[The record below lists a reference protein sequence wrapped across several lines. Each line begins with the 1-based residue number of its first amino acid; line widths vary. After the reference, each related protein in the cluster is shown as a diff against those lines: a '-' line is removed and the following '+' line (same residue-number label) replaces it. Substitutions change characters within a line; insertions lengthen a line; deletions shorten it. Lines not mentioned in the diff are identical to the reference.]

1 MSAGWPRRD
10 ARARFGCLILL
21 PRKNARDTKLKS
33 GKNRHANKSF
43 CPSSTGRPADGGTA
57 VRRQLLPPGQGM
69 QPAKI
74 AGNHLSVTREAMA
87 SRVEAMASHAEA
99 MASHVEAM
107 ASHAE
112 AMASHAEAM
121 TSHVEAMA
129 SHVEAMASRVELVG
143 SARHFGADY
152 ADLLGFSDKVEFDP
166 WPEPPTGEVFENN
179 QDWSA
184 RQKLQ
189 P

>member
-1 MSAGWPRRD
+1 MSAGLPRHD
-10 ARARFGCLILL
+10 ARARFGCLISR

-57 VRRQLLPPGQGM
+57 VRRQFLPPGQGL

-87 SRVEAMASHAEA
+87 SRVEAMASHVEA

-112 AMASHAEAM
+112 AMASHVEAMASHVEAM

-152 ADLLGFSDKVEFDP
+152 ADLLGFCVKLEFDP
-166 WPEPPTGEVFENN
+166 
-179 QDWSA
+179 
-184 RQKLQ
+184 
-189 P
+189 